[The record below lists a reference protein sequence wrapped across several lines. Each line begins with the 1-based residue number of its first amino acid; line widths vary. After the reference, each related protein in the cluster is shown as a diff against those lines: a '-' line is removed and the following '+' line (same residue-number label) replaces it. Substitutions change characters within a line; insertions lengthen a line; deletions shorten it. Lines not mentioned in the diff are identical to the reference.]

1 MCLVKIGADVLPV
14 SLVWNL
20 WNAPWLQ
27 IYRMWGRGKMSP
39 AEVIAAD
46 LSRWCYSCSQ
56 TTRTIVSKLFS

>member
-14 SLVWNL
+14 SLIWNL

-27 IYRMWGRGKMSP
+27 INHMWGRGKMSP

-46 LSRWCYSCSQ
+46 LPRWLSVLL
-56 TTRTIVSKLFS
+56 TDTRHSK